1 MIRQRGLL
9 FRASTI
15 ALSVVTA
22 GALSVSVAVA
32 QDEAEAYK
40 VVYVTPDLSIPFWKY
55 LSDGIRQEAE
65 AVGAEVTDLSSNLD
79 SATQLKNVQDAI
91 VKQTDLIILSPTDS
105 SSAPVVLQAAA
116 EAGVPVV
123 IADIGTESG
132 EYVSFVITNN
142 FDGAKESAA
151 VLAAELAEI
160 GCPNGPIAMF
170 QINQARLNG
179 QNRTAGAMEAFDE
192 AGVEV
197 VQYLEAQKYT
207 RDEGM
212 TFAQDVMT
220 AHPDLCGFW
229 AQYDEGSLGAV
240 NAVADAGKEG
250 EILVGGF
257 DGIREVID
265 TIRDG
270 KMVGASVQQP
280 IGMGRESF
288 KVGYAFLTGG
298 TPPEQVDMP
307 TLLVTQDNVDEL
319 MPQLE
324 DTVFPPE

>member
-1 MIRQRGLL
+1 M
-9 FRASTI
+9 
-15 ALSVVTA
+15 
-22 GALSVSVAVA
+22 
-32 QDEAEAYK
+32 
-40 VVYVTPDLSIPFWKY
+40 
-55 LSDGIRQEAE
+55 
-65 AVGAEVTDLSSNLD
+65 TDLSSNLD
-79 SATQLKNVQDAI
+79 SAIQLKNAQDAI
-91 VKQTDLIILSPTDS
+91 IKQTDLIILSPTDS

-116 EAGVPVV
+116 DAGVPVV

-132 EYVSFVITNN
+132 EYVSFIITNN

-151 VLAAELAEI
+151 ALAAGLADI

-170 QINQARLNG
+170 QINQARING

-197 VQYLEAQKYT
+197 VQFLEAQNYG
-207 RDEGM
+207 RAEGK

-240 NAVADAGKEG
+240 NAIADAGKEG
-250 EILVGGF
+250 QVLVAGF

-265 TIRDG
+265 TIAAG
-270 KMVGASVQQP
+270 KMIAASVQQP

-288 KVGYAFLTGG
+288 KVGYEFLTGG
-298 TPPEQVDMP
+298 TPPQQVDFP
-307 TLLVTQDNVDEL
+307 TLLVTADNVEEV